1 MKKLFCGLFAC
12 AFALVLS
19 GCGSSNKLVCTMEE
33 NGSKSEAT
41 IFYDGDKVEKA
52 EIKMTFSTEEEAQL
66 TYAFASL
73 DEGTN
78 AKIDG
83 KTVSMTI
90 SADEI
95 TEDSEDT
102 SKEAMKKELEAEGYT
117 CK

>member
-1 MKKLFCGLFAC
+1 MKKLFCGLFVC

-19 GCGSSNKLVCTMEE
+19 GCGKSNKLVCTMEE
-33 NGSKSEAT
+33 DGNKAVTT

-52 EIKMTFSTEEEAQL
+52 EMKMTFSTEEEAQL

-73 DEGTN
+73 DEEAN

-83 KTVSMTI
+83 KTVTMTV
-90 SADEI
+90 SADEVA
-95 TEDSEDT
+95 EGSEDT
-102 SKEAMKKELEAEGYT
+102 SKEAMKKELEASGYT